1 MAYARKIALWSSSI
15 IRVWLALAGLL
26 KGGRLVC
33 GRGIQFW
40 EMNAITR
47 IQSSPYAVRG
57 ILGEQSY

>member
-1 MAYARKIALWSSSI
+1 MLGNRAMEQQHHPSLVGIG
-15 IRVWLALAGLL
+15 GLL